1 MLDYMYMKNL
11 PIYMCALYFIIGVGL
26 NVVSY
31 KIAINNFNITRL
43 PFFLMLFMFLIA
55 NFFSM
60 LIYPLVNLHIGL
72 YFLISIIIPY
82 ASVWRADF

>member
-31 KIAINNFNITRL
+31 NIATGNFNTL
-43 PFFLMLFMFLIA
+43 KTPFFLMLFMFLVA
-55 NFFSM
+55 NFFS
-60 LIYPLVNLHIGL
+60 LIIFPLVSMHIGL

-82 ASVWRADF
+82 AVVWRADF